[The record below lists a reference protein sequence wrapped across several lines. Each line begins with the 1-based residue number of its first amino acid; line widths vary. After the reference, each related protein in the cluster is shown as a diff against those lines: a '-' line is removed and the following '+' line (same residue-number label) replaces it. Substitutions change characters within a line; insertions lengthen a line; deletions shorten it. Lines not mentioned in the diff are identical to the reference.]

1 MPDLS
6 LPEWQPAD
14 TASARAQQHFL
25 EAEGVYDLLIETDPE
40 DLDGPEPDSDNFL
53 LFENLDAYYETSNP
67 ALAAHLHYGIDGTF
81 ALATHPAPTFA
92 IAAAWL
98 VARGA
103 DPGAFLH
110 PAGHGGTPVDERS
123 AAVAARFI
131 ADHARYEHVEHVV
144 EPDETWVMLRDT
156 TSAGATRPFLLQLE
170 TGDPE
175 RGYTLR
181 EGSFT
186 SPQEVQQWLE
196 TRRTAL
202 PPVAQ
207 GEATVVY
214 SPKALAARARIIATP
229 AKGSAAEA
237 APAPLPAPAGR
248 RAVR

>member
-25 EAEGVYDLLIETDPE
+25 EAEGFYDLLAETNPDDPE
-40 DLDGPEPDSDNFL
+40 PGSDNFL
-53 LFENLDAYYETSNP
+53 LFEDLDAYEETANP
-67 ALAAHLHYGIDGTF
+67 ALAAHLHYGTDGTI
-81 ALATHPAPTFA
+81 TRSTRPAPTFA
-92 IAAAWL
+92 IAASWL

-103 DPGAFLH
+103 DPEAFLRCGEH
-110 PAGHGGTPVDERS
+110 SGAPADQRS
-123 AAVAARFI
+123 ADAAARFI
-131 ADHARYEHVEHVV
+131 SDHARYEQVEHGVG
-144 EPDETWVMLRDT
+144 PAETWVMLRDT
-156 TSAGATRPFLLQLE
+156 TAAGAARPFLLQLE
-170 TGDPE
+170 ARDPE

-181 EGSFT
+181 EGSFA

-207 GEATVVY
+207 GDVTVVY
-214 SPKALAARARIIATP
+214 SPQALAARARTTTTP
-229 AKGSAAEA
+229 AKGTAAEA
-237 APAPLPAPAGR
+237 APVAVPVPAGR

>member
-1 MPDLS
+1 MPDFS

-14 TASARAQQHFL
+14 TDSARAQQRFL
-25 EAEGVYDLLIETDPE
+25 EAEGVYDLLIETNPE

-53 LFENLDAYYETSNP
+53 LFEDLDAYHETSKP
-67 ALAAHLHYGIDGTF
+67 ALAAHLHYGTDGTF
-81 ALATHPAPTFA
+81 TLATHPAPTFA

-103 DPGAFLH
+103 DPDVFLH
-110 PAGHGGTPVDERS
+110 RAGHSGTPVDRRS

-131 ADHARYEHVEHVV
+131 ADHARYEQVDHAVEM
-144 EPDETWVMLRDT
+144 DETWVMLRDT
-156 TSAGATRPFLLQLE
+156 TSAGAARPFLLQLE
-170 TGDPE
+170 TSDPE

-181 EGSFT
+181 EGSFA

-202 PPVAQ
+202 PPVVQ

-214 SPKALAARARIIATP
+214 SPQALAARARTTASP
-229 AKGSAAEA
+229 AKGTAAEA
-237 APAPLPAPAGR
+237 APAPLPAQAGR
-248 RAVR
+248 RAAR

>member
-1 MPDLS
+1 MPDFS

-14 TASARAQQHFL
+14 SASAHAQQHFL
-25 EAEGVYDLLIETDPE
+25 ESEEVYDLLIETDPE
-40 DLDGPEPDSDNFL
+40 DLDGPEPGSDNFL
-53 LFENLDAYYETSNP
+53 LFEDLDAYGDTANH
-67 ALAAHLHYGIDGTF
+67 ALAAHLHYGTDGTF
-81 ALATHPAPTFA
+81 TLATRPAPTFA

-110 PAGHGGTPVDERS
+110 RAGHGGAPVDERS

-131 ADHARYEHVEHVV
+131 TDHARYEQVEHGV
-144 EPDETWVMLRDT
+144 EPGETWVMLRDT
-156 TSAGATRPFLLQLE
+156 TSAGAARPFLLQLE
-170 TGDPE
+170 THDPE

-181 EGSFT
+181 EGGFAN
-186 SPQEVQQWLE
+186 PQEVQQWLE

-207 GEATVVY
+207 SEVTVVY
-214 SPKALAARARIIATP
+214 SPQALAARARTTAP
-229 AKGSAAEA
+229 AKSAAAEA
-237 APAPLPAPAGR
+237 VPAPVPVPAGR

>member
-6 LPEWQPAD
+6 LPQWQPAD
-14 TASARAQQHFL
+14 SASARAQQHFL
-25 EAEGVYDLLIETDPE
+25 EAEEVYDLLIETDPAE
-40 DLDGPEPDSDNFL
+40 PDGPEPGSDNFL
-53 LFENLDAYYETSNP
+53 LFENLDAYEENANP
-67 ALAAHLHYGIDGTF
+67 ALGAHLHYGTDGTF
-81 ALATHPAPTFA
+81 TLATRPAPTFA
-92 IAAAWL
+92 MAAAWL

-110 PAGHGGTPVDERS
+110 RAGHGGTPADERS

-131 ADHARYEHVEHVV
+131 TDHARYEQVEHSV
-144 EPDETWVMLRDT
+144 EPGETWVMLRDT
-156 TSAGATRPFLLQLE
+156 TSAGADRPYLLQVE
-170 TGDPE
+170 TGDPD

-181 EGSFT
+181 EGSFA

-207 GEATVVY
+207 GEVTVVY
-214 SPKALAARARIIATP
+214 SPQALAARARTTASS
-229 AKGSAAEA
+229 AKSTSTEA
-237 APAPLPAPAGR
+237 ALAPVPVSAGR